1 MDSLTTHHVARELD
15 ARWRGRRIAGVSFSA
30 GQRAIECAVDGAP
43 AVVFDLSAPDVE
55 IREVDD
61 STPGSLL
68 CGWRVLSVTA
78 PLDERIISIECE
90 KVGRFRGSRIRRAQ
104 LVVSVVPAARGA
116 VLEDSSGH
124 RLAVMGKRLPATAG
138 PRPELDAETVTGAA
152 AERNAERLLRGRWMS
167 LPLALWLADTP
178 ERAAQRYAAICE
190 LARPMTDRC
199 REGLLPPWLCE
210 PASLVRPKREQS
222 DHVPRPG
229 DRDTWRERALQRMRE
244 ELERA
249 GAAPRLRAVA
259 DALAAHGDAAAPAD
273 VLLPS
278 GERAPVAARQGETA
292 IAVAERLYREVRSME
307 RALATL
313 PRRIEE
319 LAHAPASDGAV
330 RGGSVSRARREGATR
345 GGASRPYRLYRSSG
359 GLEIWVG
366 RGAASNDIITFR
378 ESSAADVWLHAR
390 AAAGAHV
397 ILRWQQEGAPPARD
411 LEEAAMLAAWHS
423 KARSSTVVPV
433 DWTRRRHVRRARGAG
448 PGKVLV
454 TQAQTLFVR
463 PTHQLERRLRDTGA
477 A

>member
-1 MDSLTTHHVARELD
+1 MDSLTTHHIARELD
-15 ARWRGRRIAGVSFSA
+15 ARWRGRRVAGVAFS
-30 GQRAIECAVDGAP
+30 GNERAIECVVEGAP

-55 IREVDD
+55 VREVD
-61 STPGSLL
+61 SSAPGPLL

-78 PLDERIISIECE
+78 PLDERLIAIECE
-90 KVGRFRGSRIRRAQ
+90 KVGKFRGSRIRRAQ

-124 RLAVMGKRLPATAG
+124 RLATLGKRLPEAAEA
-138 PRPELDAETVTGAA
+138 RSELDPAVITRAVAKGDAES
-152 AERNAERLLRGRWMS
+152 LLSGRWMS
-167 LPLALWLADTP
+167 PAVARWLAAVP
-178 ERAAQRYAAICE
+178 ERATERYASICE
-190 LARPMTDRC
+190 LSRPTEDLC

-210 PASLVRPKREQS
+210 PAGLVRPKREPDDDS
-222 DHVPRPG
+222 TEPRASG
-229 DRDTWRERALQRMRE
+229 DWRERALQRMRE
-244 ELERA
+244 QLELA

-259 DALAAHGDAAAPAD
+259 DALAAYGDAAPPST

-278 GERAPVAARQGETA
+278 GEQAVVSARQGETA
-292 IAVAERLYREVRSME
+292 IALAERLYREVRSME

-319 LAHAPASDGAV
+319 LTHAPLGEGSPRSGNV
-330 RGGSVSRARREGATR
+330 RSARRESGTR
-345 GGASRPYRLYRSSG
+345 GGTPRPYRLYRSSG

-366 RGAASNDIITFR
+366 RGAASNDTLTFR
-378 ESSAADVWLHAR
+378 ESSPADVWLHAR

-397 ILRWQQEGAPPARD
+397 ILRWQQQGAPPARD

-448 PGKVLV
+448 PGKVV
-454 TQAQTLFVR
+454 VAQAQTLFVR
-463 PTHQLERRLRDTGA
+463 PTHELERRLRDTGSG
-477 A
+477 

>member
-1 MDSLTTHHVARELD
+1 MDSLTAHHIARELD
-15 ARWRGRRIAGVSFSA
+15 VLWRGRRIAGVTFSA
-30 GQRAIECAVDGAP
+30 QKRAVECAVEGAP

-55 IREVDD
+55 VREVH
-61 STPGSLL
+61 GSAAGPLL

-78 PLDERIISIECE
+78 PLDERLIAVECE

-124 RLAVMGKRLPATAG
+124 RLAAMGKRLPAAAE
-138 PRPELDAETVTGAA
+138 PRPELDPAALARAVAEDD
-152 AERNAERLLRGRWMS
+152 AEQLLRGRWMS
-167 LPLALWLADTP
+167 PALAQWLATEP
-178 ERAAQRYAAICE
+178 ERAAQRYSSICE
-190 LARPMTDRC
+190 LSRPTADLC
-199 REGLLPPWLCE
+199 RDGLLPPWLCE
-210 PASLVRPKREQS
+210 AASLVRPRGEK
-222 DHVPRPG
+222 G
-229 DRDTWRERALQRMRE
+229 DEATAPYGSGDWRERALQRMRE

-249 GAAPRLRAVA
+249 SGAPRLRAVA
-259 DALAAHGDAAAPAD
+259 DALAAYGDASPPAA

-278 GERAPVAARQGETA
+278 GEQAPVAVRPGETA
-292 IAVAERLYREVRSME
+292 ITVAERLYREVRSME

-319 LAHAPASDGAV
+319 LAHAPPG
-330 RGGSVSRARREGATR
+330 EGAPRKVRETGAR
-345 GGASRPYRLYRSSG
+345 GAPRPYRLYRSSG
-359 GLEIWVG
+359 GLEIRVG
-366 RGAASNDIITFR
+366 RGAASNDTLTFR
-378 ESSAADVWLHAR
+378 ESSPADVWLHAR

-433 DWTRRRHVRRARGAG
+433 DWTRRRHVRRVRGAG

-463 PTHQLERRLRDTGA
+463 PTHELERRLRDTGIG
-477 A
+477 